1 MSENNLI
8 PIVIEKSGRGERA
21 YDIYSR
27 LLKDRIIILGGAVTD
42 ETANT
47 IIAQLLFLSN
57 DDPKT
62 DIQFYIN
69 SPGGSVSA
77 GLGII
82 DTMRFLRCE
91 VATTCIGMAA
101 SMGACLLAAGSR
113 GKRAVLANSQVML
126 HQPLIGGVLQ
136 GPATDLGIEAAHMLR
151 LRDRLYKLMADFTG
165 KAQEQIHRDFDRN
178 KWLFAEEAVE
188 YGCATACWTRRRQ
201 SSRRPIVMRI
211 RMRTRISPAVV
222 AAIISSSLLMA
233 GGCHS
238 PNQANI
244 LLRKQ
249 NQQLDAKI
257 SDLQRRHDADEA
269 TIRGLQSSAR
279 PCRFCRKMNWTS
291 CSRHRGWTSAV

>member
-1 MSENNLI
+1 MSENTLI

-27 LLKDRIIILGGAVTD
+27 LLKDRIVLLGGPVTD
-42 ETANT
+42 ETGNA
-47 IIAQLLFLSN
+47 IIAQFLFLSN
-57 DDPKT
+57 DDPKS

-82 DTMRFLRCE
+82 DTMRFLRCD

-101 SMGACLLAAGSR
+101 SMGACLLAAGKK

-151 LRDRLYKLMADFTG
+151 TRDRLYKLMSEFTG
-165 KAQEQIHRDFDRN
+165 KPAEQIHRDFDRN

-188 YGCATACWTRRRQ
+188 YGCADRILDRAPQ
-201 SSRRPIVMRI
+201 PLAINPDIDDDKGRP
-211 RMRTRISPAVV
+211 
-222 AAIISSSLLMA
+222 
-233 GGCHS
+233 
-238 PNQANI
+238 
-244 LLRKQ
+244 
-249 NQQLDAKI
+249 
-257 SDLQRRHDADEA
+257 E
-269 TIRGLQSSAR
+269 
-279 PCRFCRKMNWTS
+279 
-291 CSRHRGWTSAV
+291 